1 MFFGRVD
8 MENIQC
14 PLKAG
19 KPYLIKP
26 SKDFDSS
33 QPLSG
38 FTLSTSTT
46 TTRDYL
52 GTSYYGNLSI
62 RIEPTYD
69 YFTGKWNFIYNS
81 DSDSGD
87 IMTKEGT
94 CKGLS
99 FYVNVE
105 TEKSYGYYNNIN
117 IVHGITSGVDSP
129 TETEAELEVV
139 GIYDLSGR
147 RLAAPQ
153 PGVNILLMSDG
164 SARKILRQ

>member
-87 IMTKEGT
+87 IMTREGT

-117 IVHGITSGVDSP
+117 IVHGITSGVESP
-129 TETEAELEVV
+129 ADTDTELEVV

-153 PGVNILLMSDG
+153 PGVNILQMSDG
-164 SARKILRQ
+164 SARKIIRL